1 MQKARSCRVGRL
13 ILACLLGMIFSS
25 PINAD
30 PCLNRHDGILP
41 HHESSTVLATISK
54 SPDSTQ
60 YRTTKTENTLSADH
74 LQLHGLSSDS
84 DRINRHF
91 NSKWIAGN
99 SETNPVSASYFY
111 CLHQRAP
118 PSLKTS
124 NAATRLNMF
133 QGGSHGYRQ
142 YYCISSNSRCDSGA
156 RSRQFEIPS

>member
-13 ILACLLGMIFSS
+13 VLACLLGMIFSS

-30 PCLNRHDGILP
+30 PCLSRQDGMLP
-41 HHESSTVLATISK
+41 HQESSTILATISK

-60 YRTTKTENTLSADH
+60 YRTTKTDNTLSADH

-91 NSKWIAGN
+91 NSKWIAGS
-99 SETNPVSASYFY
+99 SETDPVSASYFS

-133 QGGSHGYRQ
+133 QGGSHGHRQ
-142 YYCISSNSRCDSGA
+142 YYCISFDSRRDRSA
-156 RSRQFEIPS
+156 RCSQFAIPS